1 MNLQDQK
8 SFLLDGLAL
17 LSEEVMTAVGGG
29 YGGGQS
35 GSSAPG
41 LPPGFP
47 VQMCPVCGSW
57 GPNLRCSCNR
67 GYGR

>member
-1 MNLQDQK
+1 MNLLDAK
-8 SFLLDGLAL
+8 SFLLDGLAP
-17 LSEEVMTAVGGG
+17 LSEEAMATISGG
-29 YGGGQS
+29 YGNGQS

-47 VQMCPVCGSW
+47 VQMCTICGSW
-57 GPNLRCSCNR
+57 GPTLRCSCSR